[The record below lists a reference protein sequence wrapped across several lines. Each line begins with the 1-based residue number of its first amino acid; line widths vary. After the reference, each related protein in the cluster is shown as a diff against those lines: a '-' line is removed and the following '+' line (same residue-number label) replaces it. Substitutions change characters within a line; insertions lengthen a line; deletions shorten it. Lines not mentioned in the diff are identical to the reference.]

1 MARERMASAS
11 TSREA
16 ISSAACDV
24 AVTARPSRC
33 RSAGHSA
40 WQAPLGRSSTNRPA
54 ARCNCAAWPGAS
66 RAADLSSTLRTGLCA
81 ARPAGRPGIHQPKLG
96 REPFRLHDEKWFAA
110 RPVMASTKKVRSY
123 LDSQLLPAFGD
134 VPLKD
139 VDRFVVQQWVET
151 LVDPEDRSKSWP
163 GGS

>member
-1 MARERMASAS
+1 MR
-11 TSREA
+11 
-16 ISSAACDV
+16 
-24 AVTARPSRC
+24 
-33 RSAGHSA
+33 
-40 WQAPLGRSSTNRPA
+40 
-54 ARCNCAAWPGAS
+54 NCAAPFPKKI
-66 RAADLSSTLRTGLCA
+66 ADSGSLRCA
-81 ARPAGRPGIHQPKLG
+81 QPDDPDFTNPKLG
-96 REPFRLHDEKWFAA
+96 PEPFRLYDEKWLAA

-163 GGS
+163 YAVS

>member
-1 MARERMASAS
+1 
-11 TSREA
+11 
-16 ISSAACDV
+16 
-24 AVTARPSRC
+24 
-33 RSAGHSA
+33 
-40 WQAPLGRSSTNRPA
+40 
-54 ARCNCAAWPGAS
+54 
-66 RAADLSSTLRTGLCA
+66 
-81 ARPAGRPGIHQPKLG
+81 
-96 REPFRLHDEKWFAA
+96 
-110 RPVMASTKKVRSY
+110 MASTKKVRSY